1 MQFQKK
7 HHFSAWQDAEIKR
20 VYSNKQRGGNKRLAL
35 EFGVSASLISLRAAK
50 LGLHALHR
58 SHQRQTPASWKTAE
72 LKIVESHLGLPILT
86 IRAALAE
93 KGYQRDEASIQRL
106 IYHRRMRS
114 EWPTLAELVSD
125 QDCLLLTEIIAGM
138 GITRDQ
144 LQRWIQQ
151 GWLKAEKRQ
160 GGDGIWV
167 VRRKDLRKT
176 LRAYAA
182 HWDHCRADK
191 WFLLDVLCG
200 EEIG

>member
-1 MQFQKK
+1 MKFQKK
-7 HHFSAWQDAEIKR
+7 YHFSAWQDAEIKR
-20 VYSNKQRGGNKRLAL
+20 VYSNKLRGGNKRLAI
-35 EFGVSASLISLRAAK
+35 EFGVSSSLISLRAAK
-50 LGLHALHR
+50 LGLHALR
-58 SHQRQTPASWKTAE
+58 KITESRAPASWKTAE
-72 LKIVESHLGLPILT
+72 LKIVESHLGLPIVT

-93 KGYQRDEASIQRL
+93 KGYQRNEASIQRL
-106 IYHRRMRS
+106 IRHRRIRR

-125 QDCLLLTEIIAGM
+125 QDCLLLTEIIDGM

-144 LQRWIQQ
+144 LHNWIHR

-191 WFLLDVLCG
+191 WFMLDVLCG
-200 EEIG
+200 DDN